1 MPVSDYRRGRE
12 RGEREKERP
21 EEVTVER
28 AGTGGQEDQE
38 NQQKE
43 KMLEVRR
50 KDPQALPPFSW
61 HLSPFSRPKTLLFL
75 GRTWRA
81 MRRSVEKRE
90 GHPENLSFHSRRQS
104 RSWTL
109 REQQRQWV

>member
-21 EEVTVER
+21 EERPEEVTVER
-28 AGTGGQEDQE
+28 EGTGGQEDQE

-43 KMLEVRR
+43 KMLQVRR

-61 HLSPFSRPKTLLFL
+61 HL
-75 GRTWRA
+75 
-81 MRRSVEKRE
+81 
-90 GHPENLSFHSRRQS
+90 FHSP
-104 RSWTL
+104 TL
-109 REQQRQWV
+109 GHSSF

>member
-12 RGEREKERP
+12 RREREKERP

-28 AGTGGQEDQE
+28 EGTGGQEDQE

-43 KMLEVRR
+43 KMLQVRR
-50 KDPQALPPFSW
+50 KDPQALPPSPGTFS
-61 HLSPFSRPKTLLFL
+61 FSHPRTLLFL

-81 MRRSVEKRE
+81 MRMLVDKKE
-90 GHPENLSFHSRRQS
+90 GHPENLSFHSKRQS
-104 RSWTL
+104 KSWIL
-109 REQQRQWV
+109 RERQQQWV